1 MYKQDKSSWFFLPYH
16 SVIVYAGNVPVMTT
30 FFGGSWQPHLFILP
44 VDYLNKTLKGNHG
57 KYFKYSFIANVI
69 LFLIAGFIFL

>member
-1 MYKQDKSSWFFLPYH
+1 M
-16 SVIVYAGNVPVMTT
+16 PVMTT